1 MTNLLRKRDTT
12 FARWPQGREKEE
24 EEKEETRVKER
35 QLPVRFGTKRLSPL
49 LFLRGVERGVK
60 LVRILLLLAT

>member
-12 FARWPQGREKEE
+12 FARWPQGREK